1 MIFGGIKLGQG
12 IQGCVISPP
21 LGSKNKEEVG
31 KLFFPL
37 HSKNVNPAITE
48 FDTGIKF
55 LRIDPHRKYGIYP
68 TGEPET
74 FSYDQY
80 KNSNDAM
87 ECFKGVEFL
96 KSKIKPVITQIKFP
110 RIHGKTL
117 YSLPFY
123 IPNDIFLKH
132 VKAFLNLIDGFK
144 LYFSKNYVHGDVHS
158 NNIIYTGTYE
168 NPISYKFIDFGFAY
182 TDKNA
187 EKIEHEAQED
197 LKFLFKCFDELL
209 EKSLEKNKNNF
220 YDIDPIDIKHILL
233 GKEWNTAKIDKK
245 LDILKKNI
253 LIVINLL
260 SKKEE
265 LPPPPV
271 KKSPFLLQ
279 KQTLIPKKKLSL
291 EKSPINKQKT
301 KLTTKLCKPD
311 QIYNPATGRC
321 VLKTGAIGKKILN
334 HQ

>member
-31 KLFFPL
+31 KLLISPTL
-37 HSKNVNPAITE
+37 AKKE
-48 FDTGIKF
+48 YDTGIKF
-55 LRIDPHRKYGIYP
+55 LRIDPQRKYGIYP

-80 KNSNDAM
+80 KNSYDAM
-87 ECFKGVEFL
+87 ECFKDVEN
-96 KSKIKPVITQIKFP
+96 SKFFKITFITQIKFP

-117 YSLPFY
+117 DSLPFY

-144 LYFSKNYVHGDVHS
+144 LYYSKNYFHGDVHS

-197 LKFLFKCFDELL
+197 LKFLFNCFRELL
-209 EKSLEKNKNNF
+209 ERSLEKNKNNY
-220 YDIDPIDIKHILL
+220 YDDIKHILL
-233 GKEWNTAKIDKK
+233 GKEWNTAENDKK
-245 LDILKKNI
+245 LDIIEKTIFK
-253 LIVINLL
+253 VINYLL

-265 LPPPPV
+265 SPPPV

-279 KQTLIPKKKLSL
+279 KQTLVPKKKLSL
-291 EKSPINKQKT
+291 EKSPIKKQKT

-334 HQ
+334 HQQ